1 MMEQMTMQNFI
12 IEHGVLK
19 KWESHDAHVTLPEG
33 IRAVGYGA
41 FRGSERLESVSIP
54 EGVVKIDSLAFAGCT
69 NLREVNLPA
78 GLAEIGYSAFENCK
92 SLQQITLP
100 QGLVLLDRMA
110 FLNCASLAEIAFPDT
125 LKSVGRDAL
134 RGTAWLNQHADG
146 VVYAGRL
153 ALFAKGSITEADI
166 RPGTEII
173 CVDAFRNCTALTRVT
188 LPDSL
193 RIIEDRAFQNCRRLT
208 QLVMPEAVE
217 YIGYRAFDECI
228 RLSAELN
235 AKNPEIGRQCFM
247 DTAQVRITNMDPAK
261 VPDNVRESAIVAF
274 ADDVMNGTALDEAFQ
289 NRFYRYL
296 QSRRKLLYPLALA
309 SWNLMHIL
317 MQEQIIPLE
326 DVDWI
331 LESVL
336 EGEQT
341 EAAAALMQY
350 KQTIT
355 PAADLKEEMDSLD
368 GFDDMSLDG
377 WDNFEL
383 SWDLPV
389 QEKTQEDLEKEWG
402 LKKQSDGTYTIML
415 YRGTDLEITVPNRI
429 GDKMIT
435 AISPSALSPAR
446 HGIKHETIEHRKQI
460 RAITMEEGIT
470 RIGNHA
476 FAGCENL
483 TSVNFPESLVEI
495 GYEAFKDCVSLA
507 ELKFPNS
514 LERMGRA
521 AFAGCVNLK
530 TVHIPEHIELAED
543 AFTGCREAFL

>member
-1 MMEQMTMQNFI
+1 MMEQMTMQNFT

-41 FRGSERLESVSIP
+41 FRDSERLESVSIP

-78 GLAEIGYSAFENCK
+78 GLAEIGYSAFENCT

-100 QGLVLLDRMA
+100 EGLVLLDRMV
-110 FLNCASLAEIAFPDT
+110 FLNCASLSEIAFPDT
-125 LKSVGRDAL
+125 LQTVGRDAL
-134 RGTAWLNQHADG
+134 RGTAWLDQHADG

-153 ALFAKGSITEADI
+153 ALFAKGAITEADI
-166 RPGTEII
+166 RPGTETI

-309 SWNLMHIL
+309 NWNLMHIL
-317 MQEQIIPLE
+317 MQEAMIPLE
-326 DVDWI
+326 DADWI

-350 KQTIT
+350 KQ
-355 PAADLKEEMDSLD
+355 SLSEND
-368 GFDDMSLDG
+368 RETDAFDDFNEMSLDG
-377 WDNFEL
+377 WDDLEL
-383 SWDLPV
+383 GWDLPAD
-389 QEKTQEDLEKEWG
+389 EKTPEDLEKEWG
-402 LKKQSDGTYTIML
+402 MKKQPDGTYTLML
-415 YRGTDLEITVPNRI
+415 YRGTDLEIVIPNRI

-446 HGIKHETIEHRKQI
+446 HGIKHETIERRRQI
-460 RAITMEEGIT
+460 RTITIEEGIT

-476 FAGCENL
+476 FAECENL
-483 TSVNFPESLVEI
+483 APVTFPESLVEI
-495 GYEAFKDCVSLA
+495 GYEAFKDCVNLK
-507 ELKFPNS
+507 ELTIPQS
-514 LERMGRA
+514 VERIGRE
-521 AFAGCVNLK
+521 AFAGCCNLQ
-530 TVHIPEHIELAED
+530 TVHIPEHVEIAED
-543 AFTGCREAFL
+543 AFGGCEGITLEWE